1 MLQKLQRMR
10 RNPMLLLKYVL
21 TNPKKVLLALAV
33 LVAVVAVVLASFTVD
48 AIPKWVGLLGV
59 AVLPGYAA
67 WLQWGRLALLFRA
80 SEVPAGKV
88 GSGVVEVSGTARPVQ
103 EGGLVSS
110 DRAEREGEYLAYKRV
125 ERVDTDPGHD
135 DDDVPFME
143 ADTTD
148 RDVAAAPLY
157 VEDDT
162 GRVLVDT
169 NNADVRLDWDDTN
182 RGGRRTTKW
191 AALEPGD
198 PVTVYGTAMAPDRRQ
213 PPGVVDSM
221 SDLSDTMQGRDFE
234 AAAGDEDVVVS
245 KGRRLP
251 YLIVSDRSGLGLL
264 GRQLAYFLLAGV
276 LTVGLLVA
284 ALLGVVGS
292 PVL

>member
-1 MLQKLQRMR
+1 MLQKLRRMQ
-10 RNPMLLLKYVL
+10 RNPMLLLRYVMN
-21 TNPKKVLLALAV
+21 NPKKVLLALAV

-67 WLQWGRLALLFRA
+67 WLQWGRLALLLRA
-80 SEVPAGKV
+80 SEVPAGQV
-88 GSGVVEVSGTARPVQ
+88 TSGVVEVSGTARPAG
-103 EGGLVSS
+103 ESGLVSP

-125 ERVDTDPGHD
+125 ERVDTDPGHED
-135 DDDVPFME
+135 EELPFMDKD
-143 ADTTD
+143 AGD

-182 RGGRRTTKW
+182 RGSRRTTKW

-264 GRQLAYFLLAGV
+264 GRQLAYFLVAGL

-284 ALLGVVGS
+284 ALLGIIGMPVV
-292 PVL
+292 